1 MAHRGRQNSDDLL
14 AAALAAGK
22 TAREAATASG
32 VAERT
37 VFRRLADDPFRRRV
51 SELRAAMLGAAA
63 GRLADTMTS
72 AADVLRALLTDP
84 DPDVRHRAAVK
95 VIELG
100 AKLGELT
107 DLERRIAELEAA
119 TDAPKGVTDGP

>member
-1 MAHRGRQNSDDLL
+1 VAHRGRRDADELL

-22 TAREAATASG
+22 TARDAAAAVG

-51 SELRAAMLGAAA
+51 SELRAGMVAAAA
-63 GRLADTMTS
+63 GRLADSM
-72 AADVLRALLTDP
+72 AAASDVLRALLADP

-100 AKLGELT
+100 ARLTELAELVRRVD
-107 DLERRIAELEAA
+107 DLERRLPEGA
-119 TDAPKGVTDGP
+119 TP